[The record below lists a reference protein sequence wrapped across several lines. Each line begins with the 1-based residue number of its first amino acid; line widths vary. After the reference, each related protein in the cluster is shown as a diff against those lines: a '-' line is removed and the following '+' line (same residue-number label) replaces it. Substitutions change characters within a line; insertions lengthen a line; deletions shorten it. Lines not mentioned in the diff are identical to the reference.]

1 MRRTKTKED
10 KALDEALD
18 VLIAR
23 SGHSPEAIMG
33 EQGLL
38 AQMTKAGGRNG
49 RPTLEE
55 IHGSDGLATDSALV
69 VSPWRPEY
77 RDGAPASE
85 TPERAELV
93 VTKARFGGTGVIP
106 CQWHGRRT
114 RYA

>member
-1 MRRTKTKED
+1 
-10 KALDEALD
+10 
-18 VLIAR
+18 
-23 SGHSPEAIMG
+23 
-33 EQGLL
+33 
-38 AQMTKAGGRNG
+38 MTKAGGRNG

-106 CQWHGRRT
+106 CHWHGRRT